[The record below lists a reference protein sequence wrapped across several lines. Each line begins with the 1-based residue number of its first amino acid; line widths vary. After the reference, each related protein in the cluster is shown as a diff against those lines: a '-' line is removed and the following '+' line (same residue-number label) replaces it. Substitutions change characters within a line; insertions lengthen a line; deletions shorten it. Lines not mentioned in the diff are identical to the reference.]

1 MATSKDPEIPKLE
14 LELFN
19 DVSSS
24 MQANIEKARQASLP
38 PNWRELDLNDPRL
51 SAPAFQVPDFTT
63 LEGMKVRGL
72 LDENGNATKLG
83 EDYILLEDHG
93 MLMDGNPTEK
103 AEAFTTPLDDIVS
116 GAKFDLLRTQV
127 DYTAPESQKAK
138 RLFQIRRD
146 SGIDEPD
153 VETSF
158 VDDVFNVLKGV
169 NQMRIAVGTA
179 LGGKG
184 LGMMDDSGVS
194 SEEQAAAAMSIAQGF
209 KNTPLE
215 TLGAIGAFVQRNITG
230 RMAELTGTPKEE
242 VENKGLEIDLT
253 NARRKLENR
262 EASAAN
268 VIDAVTET
276 TAAAQ
281 TYQAARENF
290 KAKGGT
296 EEEFEQIQSA
306 AEGVGGMVSDP
317 LNPALGLVVRATKTI
332 PNIINAAK
340 TANSF
345 EKSAVA
351 SSTLERIAAK
361 SGELT
366 QRGKLLEGE
375 IIAAQKQAQDLLT
388 VGKASEARAL
398 LGQAQAKSAEVQDI
412 SSRLAKLDEGFKVNQ
427 GVLQAHQA
435 RVDEIMTSPSFRRV
449 AGSNVVKSVSDVTDK
464 LGDATGWAARGIKKI
479 EYKLG
484 FSKIPWLIKAAAG
497 VPYAKVAGTYY
508 SGRAGLIYGA
518 PLLKKMAQFGATVS
532 EEMLQVKQTLP
543 FWRRVASKQN
553 SRVGQMMAGLGEF
566 ATPIARGVA
575 SPIKGVAHT
584 LPYTALY
591 ESINSNGLDEAALRR
606 AGANA
611 LVFGPLT
618 RLAGGKNDWQKAS
631 VGDLVNFR
639 NKLSVE
645 PEKLQVFEAVPSR
658 QFKQFVAS
666 FDAAY
671 PNMFDYN
678 FTKSGNSFFDSQTK
692 TVTLNVNDSAGMVKA
707 LAGHEINHALQFV
720 HQSDSA
726 VIAKMLGSE
735 GKAGLVRDIDGNF
748 DPEFKAWGN
757 EYNARMKAQGLPE
770 RPIEDLAVEYY
781 TDVGAQTL
789 FEDVVSGKMYKA
801 AQKSNVRR
809 RIEEM
814 FNKTMAAPPIVKE
827 IHYKLG
833 GATDGHGRMVMGS
846 GLLADGIRELPEV
859 KAMVRNMYRESAGLP
874 SKYAVS
880 PNESFGKS
888 TNPNHH
894 KAAEAIK
901 KLNEESVKNK
911 TPLVDGA
918 LHPDAK
924 GNGTGRIPSEYF
936 AQLEEMG
943 IIPDGSW
950 GRAID
955 INENIDQAV
964 AYLLDYRPI
973 RQGRSIQVEG
983 RTINNIK
990 PVGWVL
996 HEGRLYL
1003 AAMDLNQLNANV
1015 TKAAG
1020 SEVAKGLKLSKEDIM
1035 NDINAVAELHAKN
1048 KSTDEYFKKVADK
1061 KGYPERWRSRKNFI
1075 NATQGLMTEGQL
1087 AGNPMFHALGQT
1099 KKSGIYRTFAFD
1111 LLDDAVRMNGESVT
1125 GYGPNNYY
1133 NLKQNL
1139 MPQMPNVNR
1148 NGDIISDTA
1157 GKTKFMPEKIDSPT
1171 NASGAKVKAMLK
1183 HSKEPRSFVADN
1195 GRVESPGL
1203 RYLPEPVYHGTPH
1216 KVDSFSTEKIGT
1228 GEGAQAYGW
1237 GLYFAESKG
1246 VAEDYRRTLSH
1257 AKSLEAIEDRSGL
1270 LVDGDFRPVSSFEH
1284 AYMDTEYRTLRDIAK
1299 KGEDAVL
1306 AGLVERLEKLPDGP
1320 VREAAQR
1327 AKQKVEAIVE
1337 ANNGKSIEVVDDI
1350 YSPEFTGNLYTVKL
1364 KPEAHEFL
1372 DWDKP
1377 FSEQSPKVQAAI
1389 KFEVVKETEPSD
1401 SKWLLKLNGR
1411 TINGYQTRK
1420 EALASAFE
1428 STGGQFYQTIAI
1440 DQSPRRA
1447 SQMLAEL
1454 GIPGIRYLDG
1464 GSRGAGDGTRNYV
1477 IFDDKDIEITHI
1489 NEKPLPKQ
1497 NLRFMPESNKKQSGE
1512 VRKSTFK
1519 GSPKQSPSNKDIAK
1533 SISYLISGAL
1543 SRQME
1548 REHEKTNGRRPQ

>member
-1 MATSKDPEIPKLE
+1 
-14 LELFN
+14 
-19 DVSSS
+19 
-24 MQANIEKARQASLP
+24 
-38 PNWRELDLNDPRL
+38 
-51 SAPAFQVPDFTT
+51 
-63 LEGMKVRGL
+63 
-72 LDENGNATKLG
+72 
-83 EDYILLEDHG
+83 
-93 MLMDGNPTEK
+93 
-103 AEAFTTPLDDIVS
+103 
-116 GAKFDLLRTQV
+116 
-127 DYTAPESQKAK
+127 
-138 RLFQIRRD
+138 
-146 SGIDEPD
+146 
-153 VETSF
+153 
-158 VDDVFNVLKGV
+158 
-169 NQMRIAVGTA
+169 
-179 LGGKG
+179 
-184 LGMMDDSGVS
+184 
-194 SEEQAAAAMSIAQGF
+194 
-209 KNTPLE
+209 
-215 TLGAIGAFVQRNITG
+215 
-230 RMAELTGTPKEE
+230 
-242 VENKGLEIDLT
+242 
-253 NARRKLENR
+253 
-262 EASAAN
+262 
-268 VIDAVTET
+268 
-276 TAAAQ
+276 
-281 TYQAARENF
+281 
-290 KAKGGT
+290 
-296 EEEFEQIQSA
+296 
-306 AEGVGGMVSDP
+306 
-317 LNPALGLVVRATKTI
+317 
-332 PNIINAAK
+332 
-340 TANSF
+340 
-345 EKSAVA
+345 
-351 SSTLERIAAK
+351 
-361 SGELT
+361 
-366 QRGKLLEGE
+366 
-375 IIAAQKQAQDLLT
+375 
-388 VGKASEARAL
+388 
-398 LGQAQAKSAEVQDI
+398 
-412 SSRLAKLDEGFKVNQ
+412 
-427 GVLQAHQA
+427 
-435 RVDEIMTSPSFRRV
+435 MTSPSFGRV
-449 AGSNVVKSVSDVTDK
+449 AGSNVVKSVSHVTDK
-464 LGDATGWAARGIKKI
+464 LGDATGWAARGIKRI

-497 VPYAKVAGTYY
+497 VPYAKIAGTYY

-518 PLLKKMAQFGATVS
+518 PLLKKLAQFGSTIS

-543 FWRRVASKQN
+543 FWRRVSSKQN

-566 ATPIARGVA
+566 TTPIARGVA

-645 PEKLQVFEAVPSR
+645 PEKLQIFEAVPSR

-678 FTKSGNSFFDSQTK
+678 FTHSGNSFFDSQTK
-692 TVTLNVNDSAGMVKA
+692 TVTLNVNDRAGMVKA

-735 GKAGLVRDIDGNF
+735 GKAGLVRDTDGNF

-827 IHYKLG
+827 VHYKLG

-996 HEGRLYL
+996 YEGRLYL

-1020 SEVAKGLKLSKEDIM
+1020 SEIAKGLKLSKEDIM

-1048 KSTDEYFKKVADK
+1048 KSTDEYFKKVSDK

-1087 AGNPMFHALGQT
+1087 VGNPMFHALGQT

-1125 GYGPNNYY
+1125 GYGPNSYY

-1148 NGDIISDTA
+1148 NGDIIPDAA
-1157 GKTKFMPEKIDSPT
+1157 GKTRFMHEEQGGKVPSFAERYLYEEMIVNKDDPRFESSKVQSIGLGGYVNVVNQKNLSDIVKSNSVFHETNLPSVRSIVSRIKEGPRRSNMWVSDSLDLALGQGGKGYVIELDPQFINGFKPKTMANDINSIINTGASEYNLTKTLPKSIKSIIAPNAKGVESLRKTKGFDRIFDFDKATPAERGIKIPIREKVVAATSGENVRLMPEGKYDRDTAVKNKQVFADRFENFGPQVGVKGFTYGWQRPSDGKFIGLDQHHFLYRDSNGNQLGDPSSIGYVRIAKEG
-1171 NASGAKVKAMLK
+1171 NAL
-1183 HSKEPRSFVADN
+1183 FYD
-1195 GRVESPGL
+1195 
-1203 RYLPEPVYHGTPH
+1203 GTPNP
-1216 KVDSFSTEKIGT
+1216 KQLKELKD
-1228 GEGAQAYGW
+1228 A
-1237 GLYFAESKG
+1237 
-1246 VAEDYRRTLSH
+1246 
-1257 AKSLEAIEDRSGL
+1257 AIESGMEL
-1270 LVDGDFRPVSSFEH
+1270 LNATPRN
-1284 AYMDTEYRTLRDIAK
+1284 
-1299 KGEDAVL
+1299 
-1306 AGLVERLEKLPDGP
+1306 GLP
-1320 VREAAQR
+1320 
-1327 AKQKVEAIVE
+1327 
-1337 ANNGKSIEVVDDI
+1337 
-1350 YSPEFTGNLYTVKL
+1350 
-1364 KPEAHEFL
+1364 
-1372 DWDKP
+1372 
-1377 FSEQSPKVQAAI
+1377 
-1389 KFEVVKETEPSD
+1389 
-1401 SKWLLKLNGR
+1401 
-1411 TINGYQTRK
+1411 
-1420 EALASAFE
+1420 
-1428 STGGQFYQTIAI
+1428 
-1440 DQSPRRA
+1440 
-1447 SQMLAEL
+1447 
-1454 GIPGIRYLDG
+1454 
-1464 GSRGAGDGTRNYV
+1464 
-1477 IFDDKDIEITHI
+1477 
-1489 NEKPLPKQ
+1489 
-1497 NLRFMPESNKKQSGE
+1497 RFMPESGKKQPSK